1 MQKTTE
7 QRHILTQLQCIA
19 EALGET
25 FAPFCE
31 VVVHDL
37 SEPQNAIISIHNNL
51 SSREVGDPTTE
62 IGLARIEDP
71 GMPQIMANYPNRF
84 SDGRQVKST
93 SIGIKDSKGS
103 YVAALCLNI
112 DVTIFQ
118 DIQNILNAFSKFS
131 SNPVVETLDPFGTN
145 AIRAFIDEF
154 AASRSKTPRTLKVNE
169 RRELMRDLRNS
180 SLLEARRA
188 METVALHLGVSK
200 ATVYADAK

>member
-1 MQKTTE
+1 MQKTSE
-7 QRHILTQLQCIA
+7 QRHILTQIKYVA

-37 SEPQNAIISIHNNL
+37 SDPQNAIVSIHNNL

-62 IGLARIEDP
+62 IGLARIDDP
-71 GMPQIMANYPNRF
+71 DMPQIMANYPNKF
-84 SDGRQVKST
+84 NDGRQVKST
-93 SIGIKDSKGS
+93 SIGIKDSDGN
-103 YVAALCLNI
+103 YIAALCLNI
-112 DVTIFQ
+112 DITIFQ
-118 DIQNILNAFSKFS
+118 DIQNILHAFSKFS
-131 SNPVVETLDPFGTN
+131 ANPIVETIDPFGTN
-145 AIRAFIDEF
+145 AIRARIDEF
-154 AASRSKTPRTLKVNE
+154 AASKSKTPRTLKASE
-169 RRELMRDLRNS
+169 RRELMRELRNS